1 MNDMLMKLREQFED
15 FSYQTKVQFAKLF
28 KRPLPKD
35 PKAASTE
42 SAETYE
48 INLVPAVKTPLI
60 RTQKIR
66 THVLFACI
74 VISCIALG
82 VVLVLFSIK
91 SGQDIAMSRQDK
103 RLESLSEKLNSYSE
117 LGGLLTIQNQLSR
130 YDEIIN
136 NRQMISRAFGAID
149 VMLPQ
154 VGGIVQLSELRVNLE
169 TNSLIMDGQT
179 DALAEPLIDYRVL
192 EAFKK
197 SVGLTKYDYGRFVD
211 IDDKE
216 LPTQC
221 IKESNAD
228 GNALREGD
236 SYYAWW
242 DLRVPGCEGVR
253 VGESASENGY
263 GNLDD
268 DELFHFSKDAE
279 VEMGKVEVEEERA
292 GSSVDQ
298 AETTDGEVALQD
310 GIEGIVDFEQSLS
323 DDLGIDNGE
332 GQVNKVMVEKEVPVR
347 VKIWRTPRFDRWYK
361 DEHLSLDGV
370 ISGIEHFQSA
380 CYKYSGAEVTN
391 RGKSSIRWTS
401 ANDCYLVKDGL
412 TITGSSNGRDSNGN
426 LVLRFSAS
434 ASYDDAFFRYSN
446 KHMIAI
452 GPMGQ
457 NVTDSFIQI
466 GGMFAQEAEPCAEGD
481 LECLGNTENTG
492 GEQGSDANKDENSE
506 QNENSGAETD
516 PNTNIDTGTDV
527 NTDTSASSNVNGTE
541 GV

>member
-1 MNDMLMKLREQFED
+1 MNDMIAKLREQFED
-15 FSYQTKVQFAKLF
+15 FSYQTKVQLAKLF

-35 PKAASTE
+35 PKAVSTE

-48 INLVPAVKTPLI
+48 INLVPAVKTQLI

-66 THVLFACI
+66 NHVLFACI
-74 VISCIALG
+74 VVSCVALG

-103 RLESLSEKLNSYSE
+103 RLENLSGKLNSYSE
-117 LGGLLTIQNQLSR
+117 LDDLLTIQNQLSR
-130 YDEIIN
+130 YNDIIN
-136 NRQMISRAFGAID
+136 NRQMISRAFGAIG

-154 VGGIVQLSELRVNLE
+154 VGGNVSLSELRVNLE
-169 TNSLIMDGQT
+169 TNAIAMEGQA

-211 IDDKE
+211 MDGKE

-242 DLRVPGCEGVR
+242 DLRMPGCEGVR
-253 VGESASENGY
+253 VGESTRENGY
-263 GNLDD
+263 SNLNSEDV
-268 DELFHFSKDAE
+268 FHFSKDAE
-279 VEMGKVEVEEERA
+279 VEMGKVEVEEERTE
-292 GSSVDQ
+292 SI
-298 AETTDGEVALQD
+298 TDSGDESNGNTALQD
-310 GIEGIVDFEQSLS
+310 GVAGIVDFEQSLG
-323 DDLGIDNGE
+323 DELGLDNNE
-332 GQVNKVMVEKEVPVR
+332 TRVAKVKVEKEVPVR

-361 DEHLSLDGV
+361 DKQMSLDGV

-380 CYKYSGAEVTN
+380 CYQYSGAEVTS
-391 RGKSSIRWTS
+391 RGKSSVRWAST
-401 ANDCYLVKDGL
+401 NECYLAKDGL
-412 TITGSSNGRDSNGN
+412 SISSSSNGRDSSSN
-426 LVLRFSAS
+426 LVLRFSAT
-434 ASYDDAFFRYSN
+434 ATFDDAFFRYAN

-457 NVTDSFIQI
+457 NVTDSFVQI

-481 LECLGNTENTG
+481 TECLGNTQNTG
-492 GEQGSDANKDENSE
+492 GQESSTDDKNDNPDRDENNDSE
-506 QNENSGAETD
+506 ANSGDGGGAPEDTNKAE
-516 PNTNIDTGTDV
+516 
-527 NTDTSASSNVNGTE
+527 E
-541 GV
+541 M